1 MFYIIIVSS
10 ACLTFVVTILFYQFA
25 NQRKLYIKERLRN
38 LTTVGEPQDA
48 ISAEL
53 SVPFSQR
60 ILRPLFGQLAQ
71 KIARLMPLRQSGLE
85 RQLVLAGQPGN
96 FTVQEFVGLQVC
108 IAFGFMAAGYLLAV
122 LSGMRANIVLP
133 ISCGLAGFY
142 LPKLYLRKIIVT
154 RSSVIEKELPEV
166 LDLLTVC
173 VEAGLGFD
181 AALAK
186 VVEKSSTTLAGE
198 FKRVLQE
205 IKIGKP
211 RREALKDLAKRL
223 EVDDLSNFIGAV
235 VQADQLGVSMCN
247 MLRLQSQSIRQKR
260 RQRIEEQAMKAPVK
274 MLLPLVLFI
283 FPCIF
288 IVLLGPAVLQFI
300 AAMGGR

>member
-1 MFYIIIVSS
+1 
-10 ACLTFVVTILFYQFA
+10 
-25 NQRKLYIKERLRN
+25 
-38 LTTVGEPQDA
+38 
-48 ISAEL
+48 
-53 SVPFSQR
+53 
-60 ILRPLFGQLAQ
+60 
-71 KIARLMPLRQSGLE
+71 
-85 RQLVLAGQPGN
+85 
-96 FTVQEFVGLQVC
+96 
-108 IAFGFMAAGYLLAV
+108 
-122 LSGMRANIVLP
+122 
-133 ISCGLAGFY
+133 
-142 LPKLYLRKIIVT
+142 
-154 RSSVIEKELPEV
+154 
-166 LDLLTVC
+166 
-173 VEAGLGFD
+173 
-181 AALAK
+181 
-186 VVEKSSTTLAGE
+186 
-198 FKRVLQE
+198 VLQE